1 MVNIEE
7 YDNRIHNK
15 SNKNVGADQDSQ
27 KFCISQQGIYT
38 GSTDRISNKSHDAKR
53 SEVDDPGNDLSD
65 SMGYI
70 IKHRFCCTVCVTFE
84 CKTGN
89 DRPGQDTDVICSKKR
104 IDRIIYNGKNYIVQ
118 YFDDAGRRS
127 QFGIGRHLEMKYG
140 REKE

>member
-15 SNKNVGADQDSQ
+15 SNKNVSADQDSQ

-38 GSTDRISNKSHDAKR
+38 GRTDRISNKSHDAKR

-65 SMGYI
+65 SMSYI

-84 CKTGN
+84 CKAGN
-89 DRPGQDTDVICSKKR
+89 DCPGQDTDVICSKKR

-127 QFGIGRHLEMKYG
+127 QFGIGCHLEMKYG